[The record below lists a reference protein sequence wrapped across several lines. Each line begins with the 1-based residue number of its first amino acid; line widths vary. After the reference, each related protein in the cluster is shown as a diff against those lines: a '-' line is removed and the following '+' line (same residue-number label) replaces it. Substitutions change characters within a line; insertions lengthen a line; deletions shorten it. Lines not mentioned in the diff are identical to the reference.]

1 MSAEL
6 HIANMLRL
14 AREDLEAA
22 EMLAA
27 RKNRNDAYHAQQ
39 AAEKILLA
47 LLTSEGVKAERK
59 DSHRLDV
66 LRDLLP
72 DANRFK
78 ARFSPLTFLTIY
90 ATAYRYPKDAGRLP
104 ARVEKNDLDP
114 AMETL
119 KKMLSDV
126 AAHFG
131 VKLTDSDKVPAMS
144 SAPPPLTACRYCFA
158 FY

>member
-14 AREDLEAA
+14 AHEDLEAA

-27 RKNRNDAYHAQQ
+27 KENRNDAYHAQQ

-47 LLTSEGVKAERK
+47 LLTSEGIKAGRK

-72 DANRFK
+72 DANSFK
-78 ARFSPLTFLTIY
+78 SAMAPLTYLTVY
-90 ATAYRYPKDAGRLP
+90 ATTYRYPKDAGRLP
-104 ARVEKNDLDP
+104 AKAEKSDLG
-114 AMETL
+114 AALAAL
-119 KKMLSDV
+119 KKILDDV
-126 AAHFG
+126 TKHFG
-131 VKLTDSDKVPAMS
+131 VNLTDSDKVPATS
-144 SAPPPLTACRYCFA
+144 SAAPR
-158 FY
+158 